1 MAGVF
6 QVNSQPVQ
14 RTAKSSLITERIGGS
29 GAGLNRPFVQVLD
42 RLREVRIAA
51 VDPDRLH
58 RIRLADLMSRRVL
71 LALIGLLAL
80 SGFGAHPAAALTTK
94 PCAKATAFRCATLV
108 VPLDRT
114 GRVPGTVKLAVAV
127 ERPRKGASGF
137 LLALSGG
144 PGQPSVGFADSFR
157 ASLAPALANRRLV
170 LLDQRGTGATG
181 ALRCAPLQALGSL
194 DAVNTKVVESCA
206 NALGPARQLYSTT
219 DSAADIDAL
228 RQAIGAPRLTVM
240 GISYGTYVAVQY
252 ARQFPASTEG
262 LILDSVV
269 GPDGIDAYFL
279 DTFARLPR
287 VLAEQCAADRCRQA
301 TKDPVA
307 DLSGLARKLA
317 QAPLRGKVPDLHGA
331 PHETAIHDE
340 SELLLMIMSGDLNP
354 FLQAAL
360 PGAIAAAG
368 AGDAAPLL
376 RLRRVA
382 QGPSVAVTELSV
394 ALNVATT
401 CADVKLPYTLLTPF
415 PDRWTLWRHGVDAVP
430 DSVFAPFSR
439 AAVIDTSL
447 AHDCLRWPLGD
458 TPAAPSTAPL
468 PDVPALL
475 LSGRLDTR
483 TPVENSEALL
493 GQLPHGQLL
502 TVAGTGHDVLDSDIT
517 GCAARALQRFADGRQ
532 IGTPCAGRDNAVGV
546 LARPARSIAAY
557 RRAPGVAG
565 DRGRVLFAALDTIVD
580 AQVSTLQTLY
590 AGYSHLQ
597 GGGLRGG
604 RFSAS
609 SDGARLRL
617 HRYELVPGLRVSGTL
632 RASESK
638 DAGTVTVDGP
648 GRLDG
653 TLRLGGGGVVTGRLD
668 GRAVRYAPRTH
679 SAAAARGSGRVPTV
693 VRLPS
698 RAVVARKLALRLARA
713 GR

>member
-1 MAGVF
+1 M
-6 QVNSQPVQ
+6 
-14 RTAKSSLITERIGGS
+14 
-29 GAGLNRPFVQVLD
+29 
-42 RLREVRIAA
+42 
-51 VDPDRLH
+51 
-58 RIRLADLMSRRVL
+58 
-71 LALIGLLAL
+71 
-80 SGFGAHPAAALTTK
+80 
-94 PCAKATAFRCATLV
+94 

-114 GRVPGTVKLAVAV
+114 GRVPGTVSLSVAV
-127 ERPRKGASGF
+127 ERPRKGADGF

-144 PGQPSVGFADSFR
+144 PGQPSVAFADSFR
-157 ASLAPALANRRLV
+157 ASLAPALAHRRLV
-170 LLDQRGTGATG
+170 LLDQRGTGASG
-181 ALRCAPLQALGSL
+181 ALRCPPLQALGGL
-194 DAVNTKVVESCA
+194 DVVNTRIVESCA
-206 NALGPARQLYSTT
+206 SALGPARQFYSTT
-219 DSAADIDAL
+219 DSVADIEAL
-228 RQAIGAPRLTVM
+228 RQAIGAPKLQLM
-240 GISYGTYVAVQY
+240 GVSYGTYVAVQY

-269 GPDGIDAYFL
+269 GPDGIDPYFL

-287 VLAEQCAADRCRQA
+287 VLAEQCASDRCRTA
-301 TKDPVA
+301 TEDPVA
-307 DLSGLARKLA
+307 DLGTLTGRLA
-317 QAPLRGKVPDLHGA
+317 QTPLRGKVPDLHGA
-331 PHETAIHDE
+331 PHETAIRDE
-340 SELLLMIMSGDLNP
+340 SELLLIIMSGDLNP

-368 AGDAAPLL
+368 ADDAAPLL
-376 RLRRVA
+376 RLRRLA
-382 QGPSVAVTELSV
+382 QGPPVPVSELSA

-401 CADVKLPYTLLTPF
+401 CADVKLPYTLLTSYPE
-415 PDRWTLWRHGVDAVP
+415 RWTLWRHGADGVP

-439 AAVIDTSL
+439 AAVVETSL

-483 TPVENSEALL
+483 TPLENAEGLL
-493 GQLPHGQLL
+493 AQLPHGQLL

-517 GCAARALQRFADGRQ
+517 GCAAQALERFAGGRR
-532 IGTPCAGRDNAVGV
+532 IGRPCAGADNAVGV
-546 LARPARSIAAY
+546 LARPATSIAAY

-580 AQVSTLQTLY
+580 AQVSALQALY

-609 SDGARLRL
+609 SDAARLRL
-617 HRYELVPGLRVSGTL
+617 HRYELVPGLRVSGVL
-632 RASESK
+632 RTSGSEA
-638 DAGTVTVDGP
+638 AGAVTVDGP

-653 TLRLGGGGVVTGRLD
+653 ALRIGAKGVVTGRLG

-679 SAAAARGSGRVPTV
+679 GAAAARG
-693 VRLPS
+693 
-698 RAVVARKLALRLARA
+698 A
-713 GR
+713 GRAPAAVHIARRALVRRQLGLRAS

>member
-1 MAGVF
+1 
-6 QVNSQPVQ
+6 
-14 RTAKSSLITERIGGS
+14 
-29 GAGLNRPFVQVLD
+29 
-42 RLREVRIAA
+42 VR
-51 VDPDRLH
+51 
-58 RIRLADLMSRRVL
+58 
-71 LALIGLLAL
+71 
-80 SGFGAHPAAALTTK
+80 
-94 PCAKATAFRCATLV
+94 
-108 VPLDRT
+108 
-114 GRVPGTVKLAVAV
+114 LAVAV
-127 ERPRKGASGF
+127 ERPRKGAHGF

-144 PGQPSVGFADSFR
+144 PGQPSVAFADSFR
-157 ASLAPALANRRLV
+157 ASLAPALAHRRLV
-170 LLDQRGTGATG
+170 LLDQRGTGASG

-194 DAVNTKVVESCA
+194 DVVNTKIVEACA
-206 NALGPARQLYSTT
+206 NALGPARQFYSTT
-219 DSAADIDAL
+219 DSVGDIEAL
-228 RQAIGAPRLTVM
+228 RQAIGAPKLVVM

-269 GPDGIDAYFL
+269 GPDGLDAYFL

-307 DLSGLARKLA
+307 DLGELTRKLA
-317 QAPLRGKVPDLHGA
+317 QAPLRGTIPDVHGA
-331 PHETAIHDE
+331 SHETAIHDE
-340 SELLLMIMSGDLNP
+340 SELLLMIMSADLNP

-360 PGAIAAAG
+360 PGAIAAAR

-376 RLRRVA
+376 RLRRLA
-382 QGPSVAVTELSV
+382 QGPAVPVTELS
-394 ALNVATT
+394 ATLNVATT
-401 CADVKLPYTLLTPF
+401 CADVKLPYTFLTPY
-415 PDRWTLWRHGVDAVP
+415 PDRWTLWRRGTDAVP
-430 DSVFAPFSR
+430 DSAFAPFSR
-439 AAVIDTSL
+439 ASVIDMSL

-483 TPVENSEALL
+483 TPLENSEELL

-517 GCAARALQRFADGRQ
+517 GCAARALERFADGQQ

-546 LARPARSIAAY
+546 LARPATSIAAY

-580 AQVSTLQTLY
+580 AQVSALQALY
-590 AGYSHLQ
+590 AGYTRLQ

-617 HRYELVPGLRVSGTL
+617 HRYELVPGLRVSGVL
-632 RASESK
+632 RASAGA
-638 DAGTVTVDGP
+638 DGGTVTVDGP

-653 TLRLGGGGVVTGRLD
+653 TLRVGAKGVVTGRLG
-668 GRAVRYAPRTH
+668 GRAVRYTPRTYG
-679 SAAAARGSGRVPTV
+679 AAAARGAGRVPAV

-698 RAVVARKLALRLARA
+698 RTLARRQLALRPAL

>member
-14 RTAKSSLITERIGGS
+14 RTAKSSLIGERIGGL
-29 GAGLNRPFVQVLD
+29 GAGLNRPFVQLLD
-42 RLREVRIAA
+42 RSREVRTAA
-51 VDPDRLH
+51 VDVEWLQ
-58 RIRLADLMSRRVL
+58 RIRLAHLLSRRVL
-71 LALIGLLAL
+71 LALVGPLAVL
-80 SGFGAHPAAALTTK
+80 GFGVHPAAALTTK
-94 PCAKATAFRCATLV
+94 PCAKATSFRCATLV

-114 GRVPGTVKLAVAV
+114 GKVPGTVQLAVAV
-127 ERPRKGASGF
+127 ERPHKGADGF

-144 PGQPSVGFADSFR
+144 PGQPSVAFADSFR
-157 ASLAPALANRRLV
+157 ASLAPALAHRRLV
-170 LLDQRGTGATG
+170 LLDQRGTGASG

-194 DAVNTKVVESCA
+194 DVVNTKIVESCA
-206 NALGPARQLYSTT
+206 NALGPARQFYSTT
-219 DSAADIDAL
+219 DSVADIEAL
-228 RQAIGAPRLTVM
+228 RGAIGAPKLVLM
-240 GISYGTYVAVQY
+240 GVSYGTYVAEQY
-252 ARQFPASTEG
+252 ARRFPASTEG

-279 DTFARLPR
+279 DTFGRLPR

-307 DLSGLARKLA
+307 DLGVLARRLA
-317 QAPLRGKVPDLHGA
+317 QAPLRGKVPDVHGA
-331 PHETAIHDE
+331 PHETAIHGE
-340 SELLLMIMSGDLNP
+340 AELLLIIMSGDLNP

-360 PGAIAAAG
+360 PGAISAAG

-376 RLRRVA
+376 RLRRLA
-382 QGPSVAVTELSV
+382 QGPAVPATELS
-394 ALNVATT
+394 ATLNVATT
-401 CADVKLPYTLLTPF
+401 CADVQLPYTLLTPY
-415 PDRWTLWRHGVDAVP
+415 PDRWTLWRRGVDGVP
-430 DSVFAPFSR
+430 DSAFAPFSR
-439 AAVIDTSL
+439 ASVIDTSL

-458 TPAAPSTAPL
+458 MSAAPSAAPL

-483 TPVENSEALL
+483 TPLENSEELL
-493 GQLPHGQLL
+493 AQLPHGQLL

-517 GCAARALQRFADGRQ
+517 GCAARALKRFADAQQ
-532 IGTPCAGRDNAVGV
+532 IGALCAGQDNAVGV
-546 LARPARSIAAY
+546 LARPVRSIAAY

-565 DRGRVLFAALDTIVD
+565 DRGRLLFAALDTIVD
-580 AQVSTLQTLY
+580 AQVSVLQTLY
-590 AGYSHLQ
+590 AGYSRLQ

-604 RFSAS
+604 RFAAS
-609 SDGARLRL
+609 SDGAHLRL
-617 HRYELVPGLRVSGTL
+617 HRYELVPGLRLSGVL
-632 RASESK
+632 RADSA

-653 TLRLGGGGVVTGRLD
+653 MLRIGAKGVVTGRLG

-679 SAAAARGSGRVPTV
+679 SAAAARGPGRVPAA
-693 VRLPS
+693 VRLPD
-698 RAVVARKLALRLARA
+698 RAVMARQLALRGGRA